1 MKTSNLR
8 KTLIAAAVAAATGL
22 AGAAAMAQA
31 PQGQSGQPWQGMGP
45 GMMGQG
51 PMGGQGGGM
60 GRGTMGGQ
68 DCPGMGPGMMGSGM
82 RGGGM
87 MGGGGHG
94 MMGGG
99 MMGQGMSVG
108 GMGYGMLS
116 QLNLSDEQWAKVTD
130 IHEEARS
137 KNWALMGRIQDES
150 FKLRKLMA
158 ASPRDRKAIAEQ
170 YRKLGELRQQRF
182 EARLETHDKV
192 EAVLT
197 PEQRQQLRRLG
208 PWWAEDQ

>member
-1 MKTSNLR
+1 MKRIDFR
-8 KTLIAAAVAAATGL
+8 KTAIAALIAAGTA
-22 AGAAAMAQA
+22 AGAATVFADP
-31 PQGQSGQPWQGMGP
+31 PQGGGYGMGP
-45 GMMGQG
+45 GMMGGYGPGARSDADDRPQG
-51 PMGGQGGGM
+51 GYGPGYGMGRGMMGGYGGGMMGGQGRGM
-60 GRGTMGGQ
+60 
-68 DCPGMGPGMMGSGM
+68 MGPGMMGP
-82 RGGGM
+82 GM
-87 MGGGGHG
+87 MGPG
-94 MMGGG
+94 MMG
-99 MMGQGMSVG
+99 G

-116 QLNLSDEQWAKVTD
+116 QLNLSDEQWTKVTD
-130 IHEEARS
+130 INEEARS

-182 EARLETHDKV
+182 EAQLETHDKV